1 MMQLNVYKNE
11 NMKDILK
18 NKSILV
24 TGGTGSFGKRFIK
37 TLLEKNNIKRIV
49 VFSRDELKQS
59 EMSSELIKYK
69 KKLRFFIGDIRD
81 LPRIKLA
88 LNDVDIVIHA
98 AALKQVPTA
107 EYNPF
112 EVVKTNIIGTQNII
126 DAVIESKVE
135 RAIALS
141 TDKAAAPINLYGATK
156 LSADKIFVAANNY
169 SKKKFSVVRYGNV
182 MMSRGSVI
190 PLFIKQSKTGVI
202 TLTDKRMTRFSITL
216 DQGVNFVIQCL
227 HKMWGGELF
236 VPKIPS
242 YKIMDVAAAFAQNC
256 KIKVLGLRP
265 GEKVHE
271 EMITSSDSFNTLE
284 YKNYYVILPSTTEFL
299 SWKIEDFIKNKKNG
313 PNKRCKENFSYNSLE
328 NNQFLTIKELK
339 ELVKNSSLH
348 QNV

>member
-1 MMQLNVYKNE
+1 MN
-11 NMKDILK
+11 DILK

-37 TLLEKNNIKRIV
+37 ILLERHNVKKII

-59 EMSSELIKYK
+59 EMSSEFIKYK

-81 LPRIKLA
+81 LQRIKLA
-88 LNDVDIVIHA
+88 LNNVDIVIHA

-112 EVVKTNIIGTQNII
+112 EVVKTNIIGTQNVV
-126 DAVIESKVE
+126 DAIIESNVE

-141 TDKAAAPINLYGATK
+141 TDKAAAPVNLYGASK
-156 LSADKIFVAANNY
+156 LTADKIFVAANNY

-190 PLFIKQSKTGVI
+190 PLFIKQSKTGII
-202 TLTDKRMTRFSITL
+202 TLTDKRMTRFTITL
-216 DQGVNFVIQCL
+216 DQGVNFVTQCL
-227 HKMWGGELF
+227 NRMWGGELF

-242 YKIMDVAAAFAQNC
+242 YKIMDVVKAFASDC

-265 GEKVHE
+265 GEKLHE
-271 EMITSSDSFNTLE
+271 EMITSSDSFNALE
-284 YKNYYVILPSTTEFL
+284 YKDYYVVLPSTTEFL
-299 SWKIEDFIKNKKNG
+299 SWKIEDFIKNKQNG
-313 PNKRCKENFSYNSLE
+313 HCKKCKENFSYNSLQ
-328 NNQFLTIKELK
+328 NDQYLTIKELK
-339 ELVKNSSLH
+339 ALV
-348 QNV
+348 

>member
-1 MMQLNVYKNE
+1 MKN
-11 NMKDILK
+11 ILQ
-18 NKSILV
+18 NKSILI
-24 TGGTGSFGKRFIK
+24 TGGTGSFGKRFVKI
-37 TLLEKNNIKRIV
+37 LLERYNVKKIV

-59 EMSSELIKYK
+59 EMSNELIKYK

-81 LPRIKLA
+81 LQRLKFA
-88 LNDVDIVIHA
+88 LNEVDIVIHA

-112 EVVKTNIIGTQNII
+112 EVVKTNIIGTQNVIE
-126 DAVIESKVE
+126 AVVESKVE

-141 TDKAAAPINLYGATK
+141 TDKAAAPINLYGASK

-190 PLFIKQSKTGVI
+190 PLFIEQSKNGVI

-216 DQGVNFVIQCL
+216 DQGVDFVIQCL
-227 HKMWGGELF
+227 NKMWGGELF

-242 YKIMDVAAAFAQNC
+242 YKIIDVAKAFAPNC
-256 KIKVLGLRP
+256 KIKFLGLRP
-265 GEKVHE
+265 GEKIHE

-284 YKNYYVILPSTTEFL
+284 YKDYYVILPSTTEFL
-299 SWKIEDFIKNKKNG
+299 SWKIEDFMKKKNNG
-313 PNKRCKENFSYNSLE
+313 HCKKCKENFSYNSLQNE
-328 NNQFLTIKELK
+328 KYLNIKELI
-339 ELVKNSSLH
+339 ELVKN
-348 QNV
+348 NNEY

>member
-1 MMQLNVYKNE
+1 
-11 NMKDILK
+11 MKDILK
-18 NKSILV
+18 SKTILV

-37 TLLEKNNIKRIV
+37 ILLERYDVKKII

-59 EMSSELIKYK
+59 EMASEFIKYK

-81 LPRIKLA
+81 LQRIKLA
-88 LNDVDIVIHA
+88 LNDVNIVVHA

-126 DAVIESKVE
+126 DAIVESKVE

-141 TDKAAAPINLYGATK
+141 TDKAAAPINLYGASK
-156 LSADKIFVAANNY
+156 LTADKIFVAANNY

-190 PLFIKQSKTGVI
+190 PLFIKQSKTGAI

-227 HKMWGGELF
+227 NRMWGGELF

-242 YKIMDVAAAFAQNC
+242 YKIMDVAKAFAPNC

-265 GEKVHE
+265 GEKMHE
-271 EMITSSDSFNTLE
+271 EMITTSDSYNTLE
-284 YKNYYVILPSTTEFL
+284 YKDYYVILPSTTEFL
-299 SWKIEDFIKNKKNG
+299 NWKIEDFVKNKKNG
-313 PNKRCKENFSYNSLE
+313 HPKRCKENFSYNSLQ
-328 NNQFLTIKELK
+328 NNKYLSGKELV
-339 ELVKNSSLH
+339 ELVKNSDH
-348 QNV
+348 Y

>member
-1 MMQLNVYKNE
+1 
-11 NMKDILK
+11 MKDVLK

-37 TLLEKNNIKRIV
+37 ILLERHNVKKII

-81 LPRIKLA
+81 LQRIKLA
-88 LNDVDIVIHA
+88 LNNVDIVIHT

-112 EVVKTNIIGTQNII
+112 EVVKTNIIGTQNVI
-126 DAVIESKVE
+126 DAIIESKVE

-141 TDKAAAPINLYGATK
+141 TDKAAAPINLYGASK

-190 PLFIKQSKTGVI
+190 PFFIKAI
-202 TLTDKRMTRFSITL
+202 
-216 DQGVNFVIQCL
+216 
-227 HKMWGGELF
+227 
-236 VPKIPS
+236 
-242 YKIMDVAAAFAQNC
+242 
-256 KIKVLGLRP
+256 
-265 GEKVHE
+265 
-271 EMITSSDSFNTLE
+271 
-284 YKNYYVILPSTTEFL
+284 
-299 SWKIEDFIKNKKNG
+299 
-313 PNKRCKENFSYNSLE
+313 
-328 NNQFLTIKELK
+328 
-339 ELVKNSSLH
+339 
-348 QNV
+348 

>member
-1 MMQLNVYKNE
+1 MN
-11 NMKDILK
+11 DILK

-24 TGGTGSFGKRFIK
+24 TGGTGSFGKKFIK
-37 TLLEKNNIKRIV
+37 IILERYNVKKII
-49 VFSRDELKQS
+49 VFSRDELKQL
-59 EMSSELIKYK
+59 EMSNEFIKYK

-81 LPRIKLA
+81 LQRIKLA
-88 LNDVDIVIHA
+88 LNNVDIVIHA

-112 EVVKTNIIGTQNII
+112 EVVKTNIIGTQNVV
-126 DAVIESKVE
+126 DAIIESNVE

-141 TDKAAAPINLYGATK
+141 TDKAAAPVNLYGASK
-156 LSADKIFVAANNY
+156 LTADKIFVAANNY

-202 TLTDKRMTRFSITL
+202 TLTDKGMTRFSITL

-227 HKMWGGELF
+227 SRMWGGELF

-242 YKIMDVAAAFAQNC
+242 YKITDVAKAFAPNC

-265 GEKVHE
+265 GEKMHE
-271 EMITSSDSFNTLE
+271 EMITASDSYNTLE
-284 YKNYYVILPSTTEFL
+284 YKDYFVILPSTTEFL
-299 SWKIEDFIKNKKNG
+299 NWKTKDFVKNKKNG
-313 PNKRCKENFSYNSLE
+313 LPNKCKENFSYNSLQ
-328 NNQFLTIKELK
+328 NDKYLTTQELI
-339 ELVKNSSLH
+339 EMVKNSD
-348 QNV
+348 